1 MLHLYRAA
9 LRSRRTEPGLGDGPL
24 AWVAAS
30 PGVLAFARGA
40 DFVNLTNLSGVAIP
54 LPPHRAVLLAS
65 ADVSDGHL
73 PPDATVWLRPDP
85 AAIVEPAGRV
95 PDDD

>member
-1 MLHLYRAA
+1 M
-9 LRSRRTEPGLGDGPL
+9 RRPL
-24 AWVAAS
+24 ALVAATALACS
-30 PGVLAFARGA
+30 PLAAAAVQSLQVTSPAFASGA
-40 DFVNLTNLSGVAIP
+40 AIP

-85 AAIVEPAGRV
+85 AAAEPAGRV
-95 PDDD
+95 PHDD